1 MTAQQMH
8 KILTMQIS
16 CRQAMDVKEQRR
28 KKDRDRHARMTDEEK
43 QEKLKKI
50 AVKPISKT
58 KQNKEANKRNM
69 TSKESIAMVN
79 PAYIATQQEGGTS
92 TLKCE
97 TKKSCDAGRT
107 TNIATSSKR
116 RVLGKTEEN

>member
-1 MTAQQMH
+1 
-8 KILTMQIS
+8 
-16 CRQAMDVKEQRR
+16 MDAKEQRR
-28 KKDRDRHARMTDEEK
+28 KKDRERHARMTDEEK
-43 QEKLKKI
+43 QEKLKKRRE
-50 AVKPISKT
+50 AYQQNKK
-58 KQNKEANKRNM
+58 NKEANKCNM

>member
-1 MTAQQMH
+1 
-8 KILTMQIS
+8 
-16 CRQAMDVKEQRR
+16 MDAKEQRR
-28 KKDRDRHARMTDEEK
+28 KKDREQHARMTDEEK

>member
-1 MTAQQMH
+1 MHVWQMKKSKKNWKKRREAYQQ
-8 KILTMQIS
+8 S
-16 CRQAMDVKEQRR
+16 
-28 KKDRDRHARMTDEEK
+28 
-43 QEKLKKI
+43 KKI
-50 AVKPISKT
+50 
-58 KQNKEANKRNM
+58 KEASKRNM

>member
-43 QEKLKKI
+43 QEKLKK
-50 AVKPISKT
+50 
-58 KQNKEANKRNM
+58 
-69 TSKESIAMVN
+69 
-79 PAYIATQQEGGTS
+79 
-92 TLKCE
+92 
-97 TKKSCDAGRT
+97 
-107 TNIATSSKR
+107 R
-116 RVLGKTEEN
+116 R